1 MRHLLP
7 IHNLLVIKDG
17 VASFWSPSTLSM
29 IHECSLNARDPVN
42 FVCTS
47 DMVLGKGSTF
57 RYKVRLAEL
66 PEVRVS
72 FFFSVQSSK
81 QLGWPEM

>member
-1 MRHLLP
+1 M
-7 IHNLLVIKDG
+7 LVIKDG
-17 VASFWSPSTLSM
+17 VTSFWSPNTLSM

-57 RYKVRLAEL
+57 RYKVRLTEL
-66 PEVRVS
+66 PEDRVS
-72 FFFSVQSSK
+72 FFFMLLCSVF
-81 QLGWPEM
+81 